1 MKRTMLLTALIS
13 AMSANTFAATP
24 VEEFIAFENQVA
36 QEMQAWHDFFKNAH
50 TEKMNIV
57 KDTKENTFKLRKN
70 LDSDLQGAKNE
81 ADIQAAYAK
90 ALTQA
95 KELYAKENKAWQNW
109 FAKFE
114 EKAQDLAQKYDEH
127 VAASQELSTQ
137 NSPTALEKAKQLFT
151 NNHHIVPNA
160 HKA

>member
-1 MKRTMLLTALIS
+1 MKKSMVLTALLSVI
-13 AMSANTFAATP
+13 SANTFAATS

-50 TEKMNIV
+50 AEKMSIV
-57 KDTKENTFKLRKN
+57 KDTKENTFKLRKD
-70 LDSDLQGAKNE
+70 LDSNLLSAKNE
-81 ADIQAAYAK
+81 ADIQKAYSK

-114 EKAQDLAQKYDEH
+114 EKTQDLAQKY
-127 VAASQELSTQ
+127 
-137 NSPTALEKAKQLFT
+137 EK
-151 NNHHIVPNA
+151 